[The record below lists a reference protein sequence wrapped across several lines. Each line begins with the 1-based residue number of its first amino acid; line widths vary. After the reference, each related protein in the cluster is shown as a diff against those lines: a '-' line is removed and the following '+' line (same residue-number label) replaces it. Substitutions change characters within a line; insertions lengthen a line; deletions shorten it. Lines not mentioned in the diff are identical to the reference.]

1 MTSKEIFPVNVREII
16 DYIEHGDVLKRAY
29 FPVTD
34 GVTTD
39 EDASEVPNPFTN
51 LEEALLFYQD
61 QDVEPPYYF
70 LLDITADAS
79 GDIPPASGDQ
89 EKSLAR
95 AFIMY
100 EEEQDFYGI
109 MKKKLEGQ
117 APELGLKPDQINHLA
132 DIISGDLFQIARAR
146 LLCKEPHPYFEEMF
160 NVYKNQGLP
169 VGWIGS
175 ESASEGHFV
184 IYTRPRQER

>member
-1 MTSKEIFPVNVREII
+1 MTSKDLFPVNVREIM
-16 DYIEHGDVLKRAY
+16 DYIEHGDVLKRPYHPIA
-29 FPVTD
+29 D
-34 GVTTD
+34 GFVVD
-39 EDASEVPNPFTN
+39 EAGSETPNPFMN
-51 LEEALLFYQD
+51 LEEALIFYQD
-61 QDVEPPYYF
+61 EDVEPPYYF

-109 MKKKLEGQ
+109 MKKKLEGMVD
-117 APELGLKPDQINHLA
+117 ELRLTPDQLNHLA

-146 LLCKEPHPYFEEMF
+146 LLCKEPHPYFEAMF
-160 NVYKNQGLP
+160 NVYNNQGLP

-184 IYTRPRQER
+184 IYSRS

>member
-16 DYIEHGDVLKRAY
+16 DYMEYGNVLKGAY
-29 FPVTD
+29 PPVTD
-34 GVTTD
+34 GVTAD
-39 EDASEVPNPFTN
+39 VAASEAPNPFTN

-61 QDVEPPYYF
+61 EDVEPPFYF

-109 MKKKLEGQ
+109 MKKKLEGL
-117 APELGLKPDQINHLA
+117 ADELHLKPAQINHLA

-184 IYTRPRQER
+184 IYSRP